1 MNQPEPGGAPRAA
14 DEWRAHW
21 LLVLAAMA
29 GISFGTVPSATLGLF
44 MAPLEAEFGWSRAQI
59 SSGLTIFAV
68 VSLPLVPFAGVLVDR
83 FGARAVAI
91 PGIGLSAL
99 FFAGFGLMGAMLFQ
113 YFAIWVAY
121 TLASLLSRTLVF
133 NSAVSRAFVTGRG
146 FAIAVLLS
154 GTAVTQSL
162 APVLSRW
169 LIDDYGWR
177 TAFFGLG
184 LGWGGFVLVMLLL
197 FFHEPGRRRSVR
209 AASSPPPPAV
219 GGLTVRQALRNLAMQ
234 RISVAMF
241 LQSTMT
247 VAVLVHIVPMLT
259 ETGLSRAEA
268 AAIAAILGL
277 GSVSGKLATGFL
289 VDRFAGSAVPA
300 LTFAGPGIG
309 YAMLLTGGELAW
321 LLPVGVFVMGYCS
334 GGCIQLAAYLTTRYA
349 GLANFG
355 AIFGL
360 VSSLLALSAGVG
372 PLLAGFVYDETGS
385 YRILLT
391 AGIPAALLAGLA
403 VFRLGPYPDFPA
415 AVEPGR

>member
-1 MNQPEPGGAPRAA
+1 MNETRPRAA
-14 DEWRAHW
+14 EEWRQHW

-29 GISFGTVPSATLGLF
+29 GISFGTVPSSTLGLF

-68 VSLPLVPFAGVLVDR
+68 VSLPLVPFAGMLVDR
-83 FGARAVAI
+83 FGARMVAI
-91 PGIGLSAL
+91 PGIALSGLI
-99 FFAGFGLMGAMLFQ
+99 FAGFGLMGAMLAQ
-113 YFAIWVAY
+113 WLAIWVAY

-133 NSAVSRAFVTGRG
+133 NSAVSRAFVTSRG
-146 FAIAVLLS
+146 MAIAVLLS

-184 LGWGGFVLVMLLL
+184 LGWGGVVLLMLLL
-197 FFHEPGRRRSVR
+197 FFHEPGRRRSTTTQ
-209 AASSPPPPAV
+209 STTPGPQPV
-219 GGLTVRQALRNLAMQ
+219 GGLTAKQALRNLAMQ
-234 RISVAMF
+234 RIAVAIF

-277 GSVSGKLATGFL
+277 GSVAGKLATGAL
-289 VDRFAGSAVPA
+289 VDRFTGSAVPT

-309 YAMLLTGGELAW
+309 YAILLFGGELPM

-372 PLLAGFVYDETGS
+372 PLVAGFVYDTTQS
-385 YRILLT
+385 YKLLLT

-403 VFRLGPYPDFPA
+403 VFRLGPYPDFSQSGA
-415 AVEPGR
+415 GR